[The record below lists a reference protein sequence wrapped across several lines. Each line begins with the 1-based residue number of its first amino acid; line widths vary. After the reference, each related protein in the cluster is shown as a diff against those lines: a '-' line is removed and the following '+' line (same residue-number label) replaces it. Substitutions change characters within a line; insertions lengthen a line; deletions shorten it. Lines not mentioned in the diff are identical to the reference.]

1 MEKVE
6 YTSLHSETAAD
17 LILYYYYLLSY
28 HRCPVDYFI
37 MKYTY
42 FIRCVIFLFLT
53 FRILRDASFTGSEFV
68 KCSNKLFMHLDIIK
82 SITFS
87 SSTLST
93 LMVFTVSG

>member
-37 MKYTY
+37 ISYE
-42 FIRCVIFLFLT
+42 IFLLYMMRF
-53 FRILRDASFTGSEFV
+53 FFFH
-68 KCSNKLFMHLDIIK
+68 F
-82 SITFS
+82 
-87 SSTLST
+87 
-93 LMVFTVSG
+93 

>member
-37 MKYTY
+37 ISYE
-42 FIRCVIFLFLT
+42 IFLLYTMRYF
-53 FRILRDASFTGSEFV
+53 FNF
-68 KCSNKLFMHLDIIK
+68 
-82 SITFS
+82 
-87 SSTLST
+87 
-93 LMVFTVSG
+93 

>member
-37 MKYTY
+37 ISYE
-42 FIRCVIFLFLT
+42 IFLLYMMRFFFIFKTTFL
-53 FRILRDASFTGSEFV
+53 
-68 KCSNKLFMHLDIIK
+68 II
-82 SITFS
+82 TS
-87 SSTLST
+87 S
-93 LMVFTVSG
+93 